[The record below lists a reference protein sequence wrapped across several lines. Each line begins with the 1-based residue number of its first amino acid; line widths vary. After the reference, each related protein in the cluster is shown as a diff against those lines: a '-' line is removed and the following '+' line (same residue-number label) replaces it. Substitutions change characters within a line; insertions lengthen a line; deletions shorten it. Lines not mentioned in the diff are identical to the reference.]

1 MKKIFKYITVL
12 LSAVLIILGVT
23 ACSTNKEQK
32 NTDSQTQQVQDLS
45 YDQLKEKANGT
56 TVNFYGY
63 GGSELT
69 NNWVD
74 NELAPMVQKNYNI
87 KVNRVGMNID
97 EVLNLMLNEDKAG
110 KKDEGSVDLIWING
124 ENFYTAK
131 KNNLLFGPFA
141 NKLPNYKKYIDANSD
156 DVKMDFGYPTEFYE
170 VPYGKAQFVMIY
182 NSDRVKD
189 VPTNL
194 TKLKEY
200 VKAHPGRF
208 TYATM
213 PDFTSSAFIRNV
225 ISEIVGYEQFM
236 TMDADYETVKKA
248 VQPAMDYL
256 KEIKPYLWNQGKT
269 YPADTPALDNMY
281 KDGEV
286 DFTMSYNPN
295 SASANIE
302 KGKFPQSTKTFLF
315 DKGTTGNTHFVAIS
329 KNSKNKAGAMLVANQ
344 IISAEAQIS
353 KYNPSIW
360 GDMPVFDIDK
370 LSSSEKEKLDGVK
383 LGVATIPQ
391 SELVKK
397 RIPEMPAKLV
407 PIIEKIWEEEVL
419 NAK

>member
-1 MKKIFKYITVL
+1 MKKIFKHIAIL

-23 ACSTNKEQK
+23 ACSAKQDNSS
-32 NTDSQTQQVQDLS
+32 NQTPNVQDLS
-45 YDQLKEKANGT
+45 YDQLKEKAQNT

-74 NELAPMVQKNYNI
+74 NELAPMVEKNYNV

-110 KKDEGSVDLIWING
+110 KTDDGSVDLIWING

-141 NKLPNYKKYIDANSD
+141 NKLLNFEKYIDANSND
-156 DVKMDFGYPTEFYE
+156 IKMDFGYPTEFYE

-182 NSDRVKD
+182 NSDKVKD
-189 VPTNL
+189 VPTSL
-194 TKLKEY
+194 EKLKEY
-200 VKAHPGRF
+200 VKANPGRF

-213 PDFTSSAFIRNV
+213 PDFTSSAFVRNV
-225 ISEIVGYEQFM
+225 ISNIVGYEQFM

-269 YPADTPALDNMY
+269 YPADTPTLDNMY

-302 KGKFPQSTKTFLF
+302 KGTFPASTKTFLF
-315 DKGTTGNTHFVAIS
+315 DKGTIGNTHFVAIA

-344 IISAEAQIS
+344 IISVEAQLS
-353 KYNPSIW
+353 KYNPSVW
-360 GDMPVFDIDK
+360 GDMPVFDINK
-370 LSSSEKEKLDGVK
+370 LSSSEKSQLEGIK
-383 LGVATIPQ
+383 LGVATLPQ
-391 SELVKK
+391 SELVSK

>member
-1 MKKIFKYITVL
+1 MKRIFKYVPVL
-12 LSAVLIILGVT
+12 LTAVLVVLGIT
-23 ACSTNKEQK
+23 ACSPTSKQSTE
-32 NTDSQTQQVQDLS
+32 STQIQDLS
-45 YDQLKEKANGT
+45 FDQLKEKSKGT

-74 NELAPMVQKNYNI
+74 KELAPMVQKNYDI

-97 EVLNLMLNEDKAG
+97 EVLNLMINEDKAG
-110 KKDEGSVDLIWING
+110 KKDDGSVDLIWING

-141 NKLPNYKKYIDANSD
+141 NKLPNFEKYIDANSN
-156 DVKMDFGYPTEFYE
+156 DVKSDFGYPTEFYE

-182 NSDRVKD
+182 NSDKVKEA
-189 VPTNL
+189 PTSL
-194 TKLKEY
+194 EKLKEY

-208 TYATM
+208 TYAAM
-213 PDFTSSAFIRNV
+213 PDFTSSAFVRNV
-225 ISEIVGYEQFM
+225 ISNTVGYEQFM
-236 TMDADYETVKKA
+236 TMEADYETVKKA
-248 VQPAMDYL
+248 VKPAMDYL

-269 YPADTPALDNMY
+269 YPADTPALDNMF

-302 KGKFPQSTKTFLF
+302 KGTFPKSTKTFLF
-315 DKGTTGNTHFVAIS
+315 DKGTIGNTHFVAIA

-344 IISAEAQIS
+344 IISAEAQLS
-353 KYNPSIW
+353 KYNPSVW
-360 GDMPVFDIDK
+360 GDMPVFDINK
-370 LSSSEKEKLDGVK
+370 LSSAEKSQLDGIK
-383 LGVATIPQ
+383 LGVATLPQ

-407 PIIEKIWEEEVL
+407 PIFEKIWEEEVL